1 MMPDRGLQTDSVA
14 RYRLI
19 GGFAERRLD
28 LRKLERKFEIPR
40 RPRVM
45 PNEPYRPRIFIS
57 YAHADEPERPAE
69 GEVKWLSFVER
80 YLRPALKQGAVEIWI
95 DRLMRGGD

>member
-1 MMPDRGLQTDSVA
+1 MPDRGLQTDSVA
-14 RYRLI
+14 PEPAH

-28 LRKLERKFEIPR
+28 LRKLERKLEIPR
-40 RPRVM
+40 TLRVM
-45 PNEPYRPRIFIS
+45 PNEPYKPRIFIS

-80 YLRPALKQGAVEIWI
+80 
-95 DRLMRGGD
+95 